1 MKRRTMLYSMASAV
15 GGVFAPG
22 LIGTQAKAQYFAGE
36 LSDVNGPLAAPWAA
50 WKAAFLHEDG
60 RVVDELQQ
68 GASHSESQGYGLLL
82 SAILGDNS
90 AFDRIYRWTEANLAV
105 RSDALLAW
113 RFLPD
118 SPDRV
123 PDKNNASDGD
133 LFYAWGLAVRGQRD
147 GRPELLDRVSAI
159 ARDLV
164 AKCLIRAPDRSGRLL
179 LTPAAQGFDRGDG
192 VIINPSYYM
201 PLALRTIAQITGQ
214 ADLATCATDGETLMS
229 QLSGGGLIPDWIRIG
244 PDGISTVEGMS
255 SRNGYDALRVP
266 LFLIWSGNPGHVA
279 VTAEAQAY
287 QRAVN
292 SGRLSQ
298 GEYVTVFDR
307 LSGSVIE
314 TSRHVGYGA
323 VAAFVNCSVVTQFGA
338 PIPFFQTVDQPYYP
352 ATLHLMTLISQIQT
366 ASTCEPI

>member
-1 MKRRTMLYSMASAV
+1 MLYSMVSAA

-22 LIGTQAKAQYFAGE
+22 LLGSQAKAQYFGGE
-36 LSDVNGPLAAPWAA
+36 LSEPNGPLAAPWAA
-50 WKAAFLHEDG
+50 WKAAFLAEDG
-60 RVVDELQQ
+60 RVVDALQQ

-82 SAILGDNS
+82 AALLGDNS
-90 AFDRIYRWTEANLAV
+90 AFDSIYRWTEANLAV

-113 RFLPD
+113 RWLPD
-118 SPDRV
+118 SVNRV

-133 LFYAWGLAVRGQRD
+133 LFYAWGLVIRGQRD
-147 GRPELLDRVSAI
+147 AMPQLLERASAM

-164 AKCLIRAPDRSGRLL
+164 AKCVIEAPDGSGRLL
-179 LTPAAQGFDRGDG
+179 FTPAAQGFDRGDG

-201 PLALRTIAQITGQ
+201 PRALRAVAQVTGQ
-214 ADLATCATDGETLMS
+214 GDLATCASDGETLLA
-229 QLSGGGLIPDWIRIG
+229 QLAGGGLVPDWIRVG
-244 PDGISTVEGMS
+244 PDGLSTVEGMS
-255 SRNGYDALRVP
+255 ARNGYDALRVA
-266 LFLIWSGNPGHVA
+266 LFMIWSGNANQVA
-279 VTAEAQAY
+279 VTSQALAY
-287 QRAVN
+287 QRAAN
-292 SGRLSQ
+292 SGRLGQ

-307 LSGSVIE
+307 LSGNVIE

-323 VAAFVNCSVVTQFGA
+323 IAAYVNCSVTTQFGA